1 MMLFVTY
8 AYADINE
15 RSIPLKRLP
24 VCETWIPEG
33 GSWGCVN
40 LRRRDMA
47 DRSTIE
53 ALILEIRELKARIEQ
68 LEDEIS
74 TR

>member
-1 MMLFVTY
+1 MMLFFTN
-8 AYADINE
+8 AYAEINE

-24 VCETWIPEG
+24 ICETWIPEG

-53 ALILEIRELKARIEQ
+53 ALIAEIRELKARVEL

-74 TR
+74 AR